1 MLFRK
6 EGYEVKSYKF
16 IITGRV
22 QGVYYRK
29 NVQANAKKEKFSG
42 YVKNLDDGTVEAGV
56 TCNVTE
62 LEKFID
68 ILQKGSSSSV
78 VEDIKQFESNEV
90 VNEDF
95 EIRY

>member
-1 MLFRK
+1 MQ
-6 EGYEVKSYKF
+6 SYRFVVIGK
-16 IITGRV
+16 V

-42 YVKNLDDGTVEAGV
+42 YVKNLHDGTVEAGV

-68 ILQKGSSSSV
+68 ILQKGSPNSV

-90 VNEDF
+90 INGDF